1 MYGDGGRGR
10 HFGGPP
16 NRGGGRKPLEPLS
29 KDLLFGL
36 HAVEEALNA
45 GKDIDRV
52 LYRQGLRTPQ
62 AEELRARLRQQ
73 GVAIQQVPG
82 EKLDSISRGN
92 VHNGVIA
99 YAAAVSYQP
108 IEGIIPT
115 LFEEGKTPLIVMVDG
130 VTDVRNIGGIARTA
144 ECLGAHALVLPRH
157 GAARLGADAV
167 QASAG
172 ALHHL
177 PVCRVADP
185 VATAEYLMGCGLTL
199 VAATEKAWKTPEQ
212 VDFTAPLCLIMGA
225 EDVGIR
231 PELLALSQ
239 EQVSIALRGRIG
251 SLNVGAAAAILL
263 HVADLQRRHSE
274 AE

>member
-1 MYGDGGRGR
+1 MYRDRGPQRGGRPQGR
-10 HFGGPP
+10 PP
-16 NRGGGRKPLEPLS
+16 RKQLEPLS
-29 KDLLFGL
+29 KDLLFGF

-62 AEELRARLRQQ
+62 AEELRARLRQN
-73 GVAIQQVPG
+73 GVNIQQVPV
-82 EKLDSISRGN
+82 EKLDTISRGKN
-92 VHNGVIA
+92 HNGVIA
-99 YAAAVSYQP
+99 YAAAVSYQKVEDIVP
-108 IEGIIPT
+108 F
-115 LFEEGKTPLIVMVDG
+115 LFEEGKTPLLILLDG

-144 ECLGAHALVLPRH
+144 ECLGAHAIILPRQ

-177 PVCRVADP
+177 PVCRVEDP
-185 VATAEYLMGCGLTL
+185 VATAEYLQSCGISL

-239 EQVSIALRGRIG
+239 EQVSIALSGRIG
-251 SLNVGAAAAILL
+251 SLNVGAATAILL
-263 HVADLQRRHSE
+263 HVADLQRKH